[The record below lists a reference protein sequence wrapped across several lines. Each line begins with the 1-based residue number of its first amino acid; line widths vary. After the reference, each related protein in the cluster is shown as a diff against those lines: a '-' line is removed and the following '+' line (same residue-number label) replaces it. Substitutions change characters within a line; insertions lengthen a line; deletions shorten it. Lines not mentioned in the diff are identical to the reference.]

1 MKRIACVC
9 VGLLGFL
16 AVWAQ
21 TQDATAVRTKI
32 REIKLSERFIYCEG
46 SSNTAQEEAVEMAT
60 VGLQAEANTLLTEM
74 GKAKA
79 EKTSVLQLVGG
90 KQQVLTYQNGLF
102 YKAFAF
108 VPVGIVTGGEVSAED
123 LAATEQP
130 ATPETDATKKA
141 TAQKG
146 EADTPVAK
154 ADADK
159 QDEAKKGKAK
169 KKEDKKGEAKPGFE
183 IADAVKPAV
192 VPVIPG
198 KKKEQPDK
206 AAAKDSVQV
215 VAPEAGPAPVLEMK
229 ATPDAEKDSVK
240 QAGLAQNL
248 ALSQEPLERQKSAAQ
263 GNTPDREYKVDV
275 TVKEMM
281 VKLEDMAE
289 MRTKKRPDVPDLT
302 KEPSPLDT
310 TNPSTYQVLT
320 TLLGLES
327 YEGVMLYL
335 DAMKD
340 DGRLMFGKLS
350 QLRNPEKVY
359 YIIVK
364 DGKLVTVL
372 NKGGRERVNLKTNQ
386 PELITDYVGYGIIWL
401 LIF

>member
-9 VGLLGFL
+9 VGLLGFF

-46 SSNTAQEEAVEMAT
+46 SSKTAQEEAVEMAT

-90 KQQVLTYQNGLF
+90 KQQILTYQNGLF

-146 EADTPVAK
+146 EADTSVAK
-154 ADADK
+154 ADA
-159 QDEAKKGKAK
+159 
-169 KKEDKKGEAKPGFE
+169 
-183 IADAVKPAV
+183 VKPTV
-192 VPVIPG
+192 TPVAPE
-198 KKKEQPDK
+198 KKKEQP
-206 AAAKDSVQV
+206 AETAIKDSVQV

-229 ATPDAEKDSVK
+229 ATPDAEKEAVK

-320 TLLGLES
+320 TLLGLDS